1 MESFNVSTIEE
12 EEKKMIQLTL
22 NNQPFLTFK
31 TLKEFNTRSKRVI
44 NMNFKSVLDQTT
56 SDGYKIIL
64 INGQLSW
71 STQFRVST
79 I

>member
-1 MESFNVSTIEE
+1 
-12 EEKKMIQLTL
+12 MIQLTL
-22 NNQPFLTFK
+22 DNQPFTTFK
-31 TLKEFNTRSKRVI
+31 TLKEFNTWSKRVI
-44 NMNFKSVLDQTT
+44 SMNFKSVLDQTE

-71 STQFRVST
+71 STQFRLST

>member
-1 MESFNVSTIEE
+1 
-12 EEKKMIQLTL
+12 MIQLTL

-31 TLKEFNTRSKRVI
+31 TLKEFNRWSKRAI
-44 NMNFKSVLDQTT
+44 NMNFKNVLDQME
-56 SDGYKIIL
+56 SDGYKIII

-71 STQFRVST
+71 ATQFRIST

>member
-1 MESFNVSTIEE
+1 
-12 EEKKMIQLTL
+12 MIQLTL
-22 NNQPFLTFK
+22 NNQPFTTFK
-31 TLKEFNTRSKRVI
+31 TLKEFNTWSKRVI
-44 NMNFKSVLDQTT
+44 SMNFKSVLDQTE

-71 STQFRVST
+71 STQFRIST

>member
-1 MESFNVSTIEE
+1 
-12 EEKKMIQLTL
+12 MIVLTL
-22 NNQPFLTFK
+22 NGETFLTFN
-31 TLKEFNTRSKRVI
+31 TLKEFNRWSKRVI
-44 NMNFKSVLDQTT
+44 TMNFKSVLDQTE

-71 STQFRVST
+71 STQFRLST

>member
-1 MESFNVSTIEE
+1 
-12 EEKKMIQLTL
+12 MIQLTL
-22 NNQPFLTFK
+22 SNQPFTTFK
-31 TLKEFNTRSKRVI
+31 TLKEFDSWSKRTI
-44 NMNFKSVLDQTT
+44 DMNFKSVLDQTE

-71 STQFRVST
+71 STHFRLST